1 MLGTYIQCMHNNS
14 LEIRIT
20 GDKAHLRGAPTQA
33 IYTYFYLGMAAYQVL
48 LKSLHFIFVGFES
61 VI

>member
-1 MLGTYIQCMHNNS
+1 MQCMHNNN

-48 LKSLHFIFVGFES
+48 LKSLHFILVGFES